1 MVNLDNYKVI
11 HFMPGSVLIDG
22 YRVDINRE
30 QLAETYDRA
39 GTQMFELMFTKERAF
54 DLRLPAHGLSITY
67 DSNALLIQVRSNDQI
82 FEFMQPARLLSCAS
96 CILCNA

>member
-22 YRVDINRE
+22 YRVDLNRE

-39 GTQMFELMFTKERAF
+39 GTQMFELTFTKERAF
-54 DLRLPAHGLSITY
+54 HLRLPAHGLSVIY
-67 DSNALLIQVRSNDQI
+67 DSNALLIQVRNTVDI
-82 FEFMQPARLLSCAS
+82 V
-96 CILCNA
+96 